1 MTEAE
6 KKVLEGF
13 LSKTLK
19 IDTEDMAGLYN
30 EAGELQ
36 NLTVASEADVAR
48 IKKIREESASQYK
61 RGIKEGASKIEKE
74 LKDKY
79 EIDSD
84 SEGIELVDFII
95 TKKVEEV
102 KGVGGDDVTKH
113 PDYIKLQV
121 ETDKLLKSKDKE
133 WQKKLDERDAD
144 FNRKA
149 VFGRVK
155 DRALAELDNLK
166 PILPED
172 ARKAQRWREKFVE
185 EIGQFEY
192 QEADDSF
199 VVLREGKPVQDSHGY
214 VVKFPDHV
222 HSIAGDL
229 FEFQESEPRQTPGNK
244 TNPPKPTGTIKS
256 HSDYIDAM
264 KKAKTPQERVQ
275 IMKSYVKK

>member
-102 KGVGGDDVTKH
+102 KGAGGDDITKH

-133 WQKKLDERDAD
+133 WQKKLDEREAD

-172 ARKAQRWREKFVE
+172 ARKAQRWREKFVD

-192 QEADDSF
+192 QEADDSI

-214 VVKFPDHV
+214 GVSFPDHIR
-222 HSIAGDL
+222 SIAGDL
-229 FEFQESEPRQTPGNK
+229 FEFQASDQRDNTGNK
-244 TNPPKPTGTIKS
+244 TNPTKPTGAIKS

>member
-1 MTEAE
+1 MTESE

-79 EIDSD
+79 EIDSEL
-84 SEGIELVDFII
+84 EGSELVDFIV
-95 TKKVEEV
+95 TQKVEEV
-102 KGVGGDDVTKH
+102 KGAGVDDITKH
-113 PDYIKLQV
+113 PEYIKLQL
-121 ETDKLLKSKDKE
+121 ETDKLLKAKDRD
-133 WQKKLDERDAD
+133 WQKKIDEREAE
-144 FNRKA
+144 FNYKT
-149 VFGRVK
+149 VFGEVK
-155 DRALAELDNLK
+155 DNALAELDNLK

-185 EIGQFEY
+185 EIGRFQY
-192 QEADDSF
+192 QKSEDAI
-199 VVLREGKPVQDSHGY
+199 VVMREGKPVQDSHGY
-214 VVKFPDHV
+214 GVSFQDHV
-222 HSIAGDL
+222 RSIAGDL
-229 FEFQESEPRQTPGNK
+229 FEFQAADERSAPGNK
-244 TNPPKPTGTIKS
+244 TNPTKPTGTIKS
-256 HSDYIDAM
+256 HAEYIDAM